1 MKKQNKKRSFKNS
14 NVNLMLLKVE
24 IMTFLL
30 HQIRI
35 QITLIGLERKLK
47 IVFLFE
53 MYITFILNYVNRR
66 Y

>member
-14 NVNLMLLKVE
+14 NVNLMLIKVE

-30 HQIRI
+30 HQICI

-53 MYITFILNYVNRR
+53 MYIKLC
-66 Y
+66 